1 MAKRKYYST
10 LDLASGYWQ
19 IPVEERD
26 IEKTAFICSEGLF
39 EFVVMLFGLCNAPA
53 TFQRMVDEVLA
64 DLDWTAG
71 QGYIDDVICGSDTFE
86 DHLNNLQKLLDRLI
100 RWELSARM
108 SKCHFFKRKL
118 NYLGHEISCEG
129 IQPNQQK
136 VNAITKMLPPI
147 DIAGI

>member
-1 MAKRKYYST
+1 YST

-39 EFVVMLFGLCNAPA
+39 EFVVMPFGLCNAPA

-86 DHLNNLQKLLDRLI
+86 DHLNDLQRLFDRLI
-100 RWELSARM
+100 EWELSARM

-118 NYLGHEISCEG
+118 NYLGHEIS
-129 IQPNQQK
+129 
-136 VNAITKMLPPI
+136 
-147 DIAGI
+147 